1 MGDTIKLHPDEY
13 DGIYFLP
20 GDEDNELVISCW
32 EFKANTEYAGAKPIG
47 GSKIGHMYHIAFFRK
62 GEDGSPVYD
71 DHYEAILGD
80 PEAYI
85 KNLTGAGLYGCLLKK
100 TDKSGKWF
108 DEYLKRALSYVTLKK
123 LKAYAESI
131 ANT

>member
-1 MGDTIKLHPDEY
+1 MGEGVKLHPNEY

-20 GDEDNELVISCW
+20 GDNDDELIISCW
-32 EFKANTEYAGAKPIG
+32 EFKSDSEYANSKPID
-47 GSKIGHMYHIAFFRK
+47 GSQIGNMYHIAFFRK
-62 GEDGSPVYD
+62 GEDGLPIYD
-71 DHYEAILGD
+71 EHYEAILGD

-85 KNLTGAGLYGCLLKK
+85 KNLTGAGLYGCVLKK
-100 TDKSGKWF
+100 TETSGKWF
-108 DEYLKRALSYVTLKK
+108 EEYLKRALSYVTIKK